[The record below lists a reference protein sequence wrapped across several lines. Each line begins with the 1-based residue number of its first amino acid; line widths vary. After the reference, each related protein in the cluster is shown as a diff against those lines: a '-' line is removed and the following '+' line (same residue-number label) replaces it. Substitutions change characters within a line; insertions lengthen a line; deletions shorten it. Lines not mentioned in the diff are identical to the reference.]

1 MPTPMSFIDR
11 TIQSLMGRSEDA
23 SVLEDEFFETYL
35 PDQSEEARQCI
46 FDFLV
51 AAESFDEEQFS
62 QAIDWLKPFVQ
73 ASSELLAAP
82 AAEPEQDAGFASIGP
97 RAQSA

>member
-1 MPTPMSFIDR
+1 MSIFDR
-11 TIQSLMGRSEDA
+11 TIQRLMGRSEDA
-23 SVLEDEFFETYL
+23 SVLEDEFFDTYL

-62 QAIDWLKPFVQ
+62 QAVDLLKSYVQ
-73 ASSELLAAP
+73 ASSGTLVAPPVDLGQSAGLAA
-82 AAEPEQDAGFASIGP
+82 
-97 RAQSA
+97 RALRARSA